1 MKLPT
6 SGWIWMNGEF
16 VQWQDAKIHV
26 LSHVVHYGT
35 SWFEGIRA
43 YETKR
48 GTAIF
53 RLPEHIKRLERSMKI
68 YHTEM
73 PYSAHEIEEVCKETL
88 RRNDLKSAYL
98 RPVVWRGYGEMGISP
113 LPCPVEVSVAAWE
126 LGAYLGEA
134 AERGANVCISSWN
147 RLPPN
152 TMPAIAKAGGNYMN
166 AQLMK
171 MEAIRNGY
179 DEALTLD
186 IYGNVS
192 EASGANV
199 FVVYDGV
206 LYTPPIG
213 DSLLLGI
220 TRDTILTLAK
230 DLLIEV
236 RETLIPRGMIH
247 VADEIFLAGTAVEI
261 NWVKSVDKQLVGNGT
276 QGEITRKLKSRM
288 ADITTDG
295 LDPYKW
301 LSFVE

>member
-1 MKLPT
+1 
-6 SGWIWMNGEF
+6 MNGEF
-16 VQWQDAKIHV
+16 ISWQDAKLHV

-43 YETKR
+43 YHTKR

-53 RLPEHIKRLERSMKI
+53 RLPEHIRRWERSMKI
-68 YHTEM
+68 YHTTLPYTGHEM
-73 PYSAHEIEEVCKETL
+73 EEVCKEVL
-88 RRNDLKSAYL
+88 RRNNLSAGYI
-98 RPVVWRGYGEMGISP
+98 RPIAWRGYGEMGISP
-113 LPCPVEVSVAAWE
+113 LGCPVEVAVAAWE

-134 AERGANVCISSWN
+134 AERGADVCISSWN

-152 TMPAIAKAGGNYMN
+152 TMPALAKAGGNYMN

-171 MEAIRNGY
+171 MEALRNGY

-186 IYGNVS
+186 VDGNVS

-206 LYTPPIG
+206 LYTPPVA

-220 TRDTILTLAK
+220 TRDTVLTLAR
-230 DLLIEV
+230 DLLIDI

-247 VADEIFLAGTAVEI
+247 IADEIFLAGTAMEI
-261 NWVKSVDKQLVGNGT
+261 NWVRSVDKQPVGNGT
-276 QGEITRKLKSRM
+276 QGEITKKLKTRM
-288 ADITTDG
+288 ADITHDG
-295 LDPYKW
+295 IDPYNW
-301 LSFVE
+301 LSFVS

>member
-1 MKLPT
+1 MKLPE
-6 SGWIWMNGEF
+6 SGLIWMNGEF
-16 VQWQDAKIHV
+16 VDWANAKIHV

-43 YETKR
+43 YDTKK

-53 RLPEHIKRLERSMKI
+53 RLREHIKRLERSMKI

-73 PYSAHEIEEVCKETL
+73 PYTRDEIEAACSEVVK
-88 RRNDLKSAYL
+88 RNNLKSAYI
-98 RPVVWRGYGEMGISP
+98 RPVAYRGYGQMGVSP
-113 LPCPVEVSVAAWE
+113 LDSPVEVTIAAWE

-134 AERGANVCISSWN
+134 AERGANMCISSWN

-152 TMPAIAKAGGNYMN
+152 TMPALAKAGGNYMN

-186 IYGNVS
+186 IHGNVS
-192 EASGANV
+192 EASGANL
-199 FVVYDGV
+199 FMVYEGV

-220 TRDTILTLAK
+220 TRDTILTLAQE
-230 DLLIEV
+230 LALEV
-236 RETLIPRGMIH
+236 KEALIPRGMIH
-247 VADEIFLAGTAVEI
+247 IADEVFLAGTAVEI
-261 NWVKSVDKQLVGNGT
+261 NWVRAIDQQPVGNG
-276 QGEITRKLKSRM
+276 QKGEITKKLQARLQSVVQD
-288 ADITTDG
+288 ATD
-295 LDPYKW
+295 PHNW
-301 LSFVE
+301 LTFVK

>member
-6 SGWIWMNGEF
+6 TGIIWMNGEF
-16 VQWQDAKIHV
+16 ISWQDAKLHV

-43 YETKR
+43 YHTKR

-53 RLPEHIKRLERSMKI
+53 RLPEHIRRWERSMKI
-68 YHTEM
+68 YHTTLPYTGHEM
-73 PYSAHEIEEVCKETL
+73 EEVCKEVL
-88 RRNDLKSAYL
+88 RRNNLSAGYI
-98 RPVVWRGYGEMGISP
+98 RPIAWRGYGEMGISP
-113 LPCPVEVSVAAWE
+113 LGCPVEVAVAAWE

-134 AERGANVCISSWN
+134 AERGADVCISSWN

-152 TMPAIAKAGGNYMN
+152 TMPALAKAGGNYMN

-171 MEAIRNGY
+171 MEALRNGY

-186 IYGNVS
+186 VDGNVS

-206 LYTPPIG
+206 LYTPPVA

-220 TRDTILTLAK
+220 TRDTVLTLAR
-230 DLLIEV
+230 DLLIDI

-247 VADEIFLAGTAVEI
+247 IADEIFLAGTAMEI
-261 NWVKSVDKQLVGNGT
+261 NWVRSVDKQPVGNGT
-276 QGEITRKLKSRM
+276 QGEITKKLKTRM
-288 ADITTDG
+288 ADITHDG
-295 LDPYKW
+295 IDPYNW
-301 LSFVE
+301 LSFVS

>member
-1 MKLPT
+1 MKLPS
-6 SGWIWMNGEF
+6 SGVIWMNGEY
-16 VQWQDAKIHV
+16 VAWEQATIHV

-43 YETKR
+43 YDTKR

-53 RLPEHIKRLERSMKI
+53 RLREHIKRLERSLRI

-73 PYSAHEIEEVCKETL
+73 PYSIEEFEQACIEVVK
-88 RRNDLKSAYL
+88 RNDLKSAYL
-98 RPVVWRGYGEMGISP
+98 RPVIYRGYGELGVSP
-113 LPCPVEVSVAAWE
+113 LGSPVEAAVAAWE

-152 TMPAIAKAGGNYMN
+152 TMPALAKAGGNYMN

-199 FVVYDGV
+199 FVVQDGV
-206 LYTPPIG
+206 MYTPPVG

-220 TRDTILTLAK
+220 TRDTILTIAQELV
-230 DLLIEV
+230 LEV
-236 RETLIPRGMIH
+236 QETLIPRGM
-247 VADEIFLAGTAVEI
+247 VYTADEIFLAGTAVEV
-261 NWVKSVDKQLVGNGT
+261 NWVKSVDKQPVGNG
-276 QGEITRKLKSRM
+276 QMGEITKKIKTRFQ
-288 ADITTDG
+288 DIVQTGSDAHG
-295 LDPYKW
+295 W
-301 LSFVE
+301 LTFVK